1 MQQCKNG
8 SLFYCTCTRQ
18 LCVTLNIMYYC
29 KQVLLYVFLN
39 KSKYCKYV
47 FFQVCTV
54 LLKVF
59 KYAQQVQYTSQH
71 AAQSPNLPPPH
82 DKPLNLVFQKNFLC
96 SRHFFW
102 NFCNSPVLVF
112 INGPRYVRLQAG
124 LYLCIMIVRE
134 DPLSIRA
141 FIDICCTHTLNST
154 VLYCTVVNYM
164 LINTNTG

>member
-1 MQQCKNG
+1 M
-8 SLFYCTCTRQ
+8 Q
-18 LCVTLNIMYYC
+18 LCIA
-29 KQVLLYVFLN
+29 
-39 KSKYCKYV
+39 S
-47 FFQVCTV
+47 TV
-54 LLKVF
+54 HLP
-59 KYAQQVQYTSQH
+59 TCSTISE
-71 AAQSPNLPPPH
+71 SPPPPH

-102 NFCNSPVLVF
+102 NFCNSPGLVF

-124 LYLCIMIVRE
+124 LYLCIKIVRE

-164 LINTNTG
+164 LINTNTGGSVRCVWGKEGYRGGVEVSHLHRQYVHYRVGRFIKFNQIEKVYVRFMPN